1 MVTTLQRAELRM
13 VADVAELNAAETAE
27 LFDEMRAASV
37 PLGDR
42 ARLWKAA
49 RGSGWGQGATDRGFR
64 GFA

>member
-1 MVTTLQRAELRM
+1 M

-42 ARLWKAA
+42 ARLRKAA
-49 RGSGWGQGATDRGFR
+49 RGWGWGQGATDRGFR
-64 GFA
+64 AFA